1 MRFVPV
7 SALSAGSPVLH
18 SDLLTRWPKNQ
29 STVVGFNDE
38 VMAVFDGPRVLFPDG
53 FSKQEHTVRAVYY
66 DGPAAFTHSIGVIAG
81 PPADA
86 TLLQFAAVY
95 LRSRLARYF
104 LMMRGWKML
113 CERNGVHLSD
123 VQAFPFFD
131 VEAAPDPKAA
141 SVALTK
147 VARAMR
153 GLAQLP
159 ELQQSRRYAAI
170 QSELDEEVFKY
181 FGLSESEQT
190 LVSETVDILMPSIRP
205 RSFKSLDTP
214 AQAAAQPADFRLY
227 SEALAGSLTKWRERT
242 GGGGWFDVKVVAG
255 DPRREGPAGIV
266 RISYKNEFTAPATAS
281 AELNDDLVL
290 MTLARLRTAGLTA
303 IASGDALQ
311 LVPDAHVWTDGSLY
325 LVRPLSRRS
334 WTIRQALR
342 DAERIVR
349 SAQGRPQVASRPEVA

>member
-104 LMMRGWKML
+104 LMMRVCKML
-113 CERNGVHLSD
+113 CDRNGVHLSD

-349 SAQGRPQVASRPEVA
+349 SAQGQPQVASRPEVA